1 VSIALVTTSVVNFGV
16 VVVVIMVL
24 RWFPYGES
32 VEQAGGLSN
41 FFLVLF
47 AEFFSPCVDMIDK
60 RFEAT
65 SRGE

>member
-1 VSIALVTTSVVNFGV
+1 
-16 VVVVIMVL
+16 MVL